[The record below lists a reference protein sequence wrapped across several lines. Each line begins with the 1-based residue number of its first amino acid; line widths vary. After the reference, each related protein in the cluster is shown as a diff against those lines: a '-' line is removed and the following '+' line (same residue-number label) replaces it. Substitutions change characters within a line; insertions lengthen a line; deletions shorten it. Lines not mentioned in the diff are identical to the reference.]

1 MRQKRRNGDSKH
13 ERNMVLLA
21 LKMEAEGLEP
31 RDAATSRL
39 WERSQDKSQQEN
51 GDLGPTI
58 LRN

>member
-1 MRQKRRNGDSKH
+1 MRQKGRNGDSKH

-21 LKMEAEGLEP
+21 LKMEEEGLEP

>member
-21 LKMEAEGLEP
+21 LKMEEEGLEP